1 MMTRRYPLIS
11 SLSTVRQTADV
22 MMKVLNEISEY
33 HGVEELY
40 NMNILDTHVKND
52 EYVDCLYNLVN
63 RYTKHLSDLL
73 EAKRIHEN
81 IQREIDQKLYSRW
94 KQL

>member
-1 MMTRRYPLIS
+1 MNRNYPLIS
-11 SLSTVRQTADV
+11 SLSTVRQTADA
-22 MMKVLNEISEY
+22 MIKVLNEISEY
-33 HGVEELY
+33 HGVEELC
-40 NMNILDTHVKND
+40 NMNIIDTHVKND
-52 EYVDCLYNLVN
+52 EYVDCLYNLIDK
-63 RYTKHLSDLL
+63 YTKHMSDLI